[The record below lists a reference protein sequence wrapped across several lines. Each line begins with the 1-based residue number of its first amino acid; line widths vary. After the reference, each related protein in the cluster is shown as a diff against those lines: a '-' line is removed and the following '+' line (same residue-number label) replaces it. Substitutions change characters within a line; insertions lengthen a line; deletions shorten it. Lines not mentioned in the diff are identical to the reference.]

1 MEKLEIAI
9 KLARFSLPGLIPPH
23 GSDIIGRI
31 ASARISW
38 RSILSSSAIVL
49 RIIILVVA
57 FCVLIAI
64 FAFMLKLAFLVA
76 SLVGIAICGLAAF
89 LIFRKLFFPAADKTT
104 AVRETKIRSLNG
116 TVPLFNEMPN
126 VHQLV
131 DKSMSNLPRNVI
143 EIHGE
148 QEALVLEECDIAFR
162 IKVKTGEYKG
172 RVGWVDRSHVINHS
186 QNN

>member
-1 MEKLEIAI
+1 MEKFEIAI
-9 KLARFSLPGLIPPH
+9 NLAKFSLPRLIPPH

-31 ASARISW
+31 ASARVSW
-38 RSILSSSAIVL
+38 RSILSPSAIVL

-57 FCVLIAI
+57 FCVLIAV
-64 FAFMLKLAFLVA
+64 FAFMLKLVFLVA

-89 LIFRKLFFPAADKTT
+89 LIFRKLFFTASDSAA
-104 AVRETKIRSLNG
+104 AERETTIRSLDG

-143 EIHGE
+143 EIPGE
-148 QEALVLEECDIAFR
+148 QEVLVLEERDIALR
-162 IKVKTGEYKG
+162 IKIQTGEHKG

-186 QNN
+186 QKS